1 MDPTAFV
8 VNGRTYVMPAAPVV
22 VICIDGS
29 EPDYHVEAIEAARM
43 PWLRGVVDGEG
54 SSWPAHCAL
63 PALTNPNNLSIATGH
78 PPAVHGISGQLHLRR
93 RERRGSADE
102 RQALPARRRS
112 SRASPRPG
120 STWPS

>member
-1 MDPTAFV
+1 VDPTSFV

-29 EPDYHVEAIEAARM
+29 EPDYHVAALDAGRM
-43 PWLRGVVDGEG
+43 PWLRGVLDGES

-78 PPAVHGISGQLHLRR
+78 RMHRGMPLPSVYSAVVGSGRGDRHPGGAAYQL
-93 RERRGSADE
+93 GA
-102 RQALPARRRS
+102 
-112 SRASPRPG
+112 
-120 STWPS
+120 